1 MTGGFQQQVYDQPA
15 AFLAGDR
22 VSQNPIASF
31 LAGPGALV
39 AGDSLFVGRFAWVTP
54 PFDPNGGPSIANSYG
69 GGKPDGFVMRTQQAL
84 NSTYLS
90 NAGNQIAEGFQC
102 AIYVAGDFAV
112 VNDGSTEAR
121 LGQKAFAYVAD
132 GKVAFADAGTV
143 FGGATVATSAIAAS
157 TFSVTG
163 SIDGDVMTVTAVG
176 SGTVVK
182 GASVSGTGI
191 PTSPAP
197 KVVAQLTGTAGGVGT
212 YRLNTDFITAASTTI
227 SGTYG
232 TLTLG
237 ATPSAA
243 FAVGDVLSGSGVV
256 AGTRVTQILT
266 GTGGVSGDTLAVD
279 NNTVVSSTT
288 ITASIAVETNFYAR
302 SQGNNGDVIKISSYP
317 LASGA

>member
-39 AGDSLFVGRFAWVTP
+39 AGDSLVIGRFAWVTP

-90 NAGNQIAEGFQC
+90 PAGNTYGEGFQA
-102 AIYVAGDFAV
+102 AIYIAGDFAV
-112 VNDGSTEAR
+112 VNDGSTQAQ
-121 LGQKAFAYVAD
+121 LGHKAFAYVAD
-132 GKVAFADAGTV
+132 GKVAFAPAGTI
-143 FGGATVATSAIAAS
+143 FGGASATGSSVAAS

-163 SIDGDVMTVTAVG
+163 SVAGSVLTVTAVG
-176 SGTVVK
+176 SGTVYP
-182 GASVSGTGI
+182 GASISGGAI
-191 PTSPAP
+191 PTNPKP
-197 KVVAQLTGTAGGVGT
+197 KVVEQLTGTAGGVGT
-212 YRLNTDFITAASTTI
+212 YRISVDFLEIASTTI

-232 TLTLG
+232 TLTIG
-237 ATPSAA
+237 TATGT
-243 FAVGDVLSGSGVV
+243 FAVGDVISGSGVD
-256 AGTRVTQILT
+256 T
-266 GTGGVSGDTLAVD
+266 GTKITANISGSGGSGGTMVVD
-279 NNTVVSSTT
+279 SNTVVGSTT
-288 ITASIAVETNFYAR
+288 ITASEAVETNFYCR
-302 SQGNNGDVIKISSYP
+302 SQGDPGDVVKISSYP

>member
-22 VSQNPIASF
+22 VSQNPIASY

-90 NAGNQIAEGFQC
+90 NAGNQIGEGFQTS
-102 AIYVAGDFAV
+102 IYIAGDFAV

-121 LGQKAFAYVAD
+121 LGHKAFAFVAD
-132 GKVAFADAGTV
+132 GKVAFAPAGTV
-143 FGGATVATSAIAAS
+143 FGGASATGSNVAAGA
-157 TFSVTG
+157 FSVTG
-163 SIDGDVMTVTAVG
+163 SISGSVMTVTVVG
-176 SGTVVK
+176 SGVVYP
-182 GASVSGTGI
+182 GSSVSGTGI

-197 KVVAQLTGTAGGVGT
+197 KVVEQLSGTAGGVGT
-212 YRLNTDFITAASTTI
+212 YRLDTDFIDAASTTI
-227 SGTYG
+227 TGAYGLLTIGTATG
-232 TLTLG
+232 T
-237 ATPSAA
+237 
-243 FAVGDVLSGSGVV
+243 FAVGDVISGSGVV
-256 AGTRVTQILT
+256 SGTKITANVTGSG
-266 GTGGVSGDTLAVD
+266 GTGGTMVVD
-279 NNTVVSSTT
+279 NATVVSSTT
-288 ITASIAVETNFYAR
+288 ITASEAVETNFYCR
-302 SQGNNGDVIKISSYP
+302 SQGVPGETVKISSYP

>member
-54 PFDPNGGPSIANSYG
+54 PFDPNGGPSIANSRG

-112 VNDGSTEAR
+112 VNDGSAAVQ
-121 LGQKAFAYVAD
+121 LGMKAFAYVAD
-132 GKVAFADAGTV
+132 GKVAFAPAGTV
-143 FGGATVATSAIAAS
+143 FGGASATGSDVAAG

-163 SIDGDVMTVTAVG
+163 SASGSVLTVTAVG
-176 SGTVVK
+176 SGTIYN
-182 GASVSGTGI
+182 GASISGTGF
-191 PTSPAP
+191 PSSPKA
-197 KVVAQLTGTAGGVGT
+197 KIVEQLSGTPGGVGT
-212 YRLNTDFITAASTTI
+212 YRLSVDNLSAASTTV

-232 TLTLG
+232 ILTIG
-237 ATPSAA
+237 TATGS
-243 FAVGDVLSGSGVV
+243 FAVGDVISGSGVV
-256 AGTRVTQILT
+256 AGTKITANIS
-266 GTGGVSGDTLAVD
+266 GTGGSGGTMVVD

-288 ITASIAVETNFYAR
+288 ITASAAVETNFYAR
-302 SQGNNGDVIKISSYP
+302 SQGNAGDVIKISSYP